1 MRHKYFEPEPRIR
14 HQDIVHQLDLGPDE
28 PVLLD
33 LWAICGEW
41 FLPPE
46 HVANAKI
53 SAYVTSPATCL
64 WCAAGL
70 KKRLL

>member
-41 FLPPE
+41 FLPP
-46 HVANAKI
+46 
-53 SAYVTSPATCL
+53 L
-64 WCAAGL
+64 
-70 KKRLL
+70 

>member
-46 HVANAKI
+46 HVGSRRARRPCACGGCHPR
-53 SAYVTSPATCL
+53 SVPRRSP
-64 WCAAGL
+64 W
-70 KKRLL
+70 